1 MAKVRELVWL
11 DDYVVGDERIDA
23 EHKRLL
29 ELLFEI
35 EGLIIGKGGAVVL
48 KQRISDFLTMLK
60 AHCAYE
66 EGRMQML
73 SRDRFG
79 DLVDGHCAQHA
90 QLIEKSQSLLEAVGG
105 DAADRARLH
114 EAHEALFEQMRD
126 LILDDFGLVGA
137 LPDKGPSETRG
148 VEHKGKV
155 QNEPGAPASIGMYLT
170 AIVGAFLLLALILL
184 GHTIQETTASIKSE
198 ISQSAHAI
206 SKGVANEI
214 NAVLL
219 SNKDVME
226 RMAKRP
232 LMRRATQDECDKIL
246 WDFKEIFPRF
256 ANVTTIEPDGTALCS
271 AVPQPGGKPVN
282 VFKSEWFQRLIAT
295 QSFVVG
301 KPFMGPITGRWVSVL
316 ASPVHDDQ
324 GAVIRYMGL
333 PLDLVALTPSI
344 AKDSLYQDSVVG
356 VATDDGV
363 IVWRSK
369 DADAWVGKSLKEREA
384 FSNFVDQGISE
395 TTIVGIDN
403 VERTYYFDRVEAS
416 NWVVWVGV
424 PRDVLKALWLKVLP
438 SLALLGLLGLLFVA
452 AILFMAAWRIVKPM
466 RDLAD
471 TARAIQAGDNK
482 ARAMLVGPREV
493 VAVAREFNALVD
505 LREKQTDALIKSN
518 VELKRFAFIASHDL
532 QEPVRNVVAYSQLLE
547 RRYAKSFDAEGQ
559 EYFGFIISGAKRM
572 HSLVRDLLTYS
583 RISESAHK
591 FSKVDMRDVV
601 DEAVANL
608 QSLITESGARV
619 VIADGPYPAVQG
631 DRMQLIEVLQ
641 NLVTNSLRFRKPE
654 ASPLVEIKVKVNP
667 ERAIFSVSDNGMGIE
682 KIYWEQI
689 FIIFKRLHG
698 STFPGT
704 GLGLAICKRIIEAHG
719 GRIWVES
726 QPGVGS
732 TFFFSLPVS

>member
-1 MAKVRELVWL
+1 MAIARQLVWL

-35 EGLIIGKGGAVVL
+35 EGLIVGKGAAVAL
-48 KQRISDFLTMLK
+48 KQRISEFLRLLK

-66 EGRMQML
+66 EGRMQRL

-79 DLVDGHCAQHA
+79 DLVDSHFAQHA
-90 QLIEKSQSLLEAVGG
+90 QLIEKGQSLLDAVGG
-105 DAADRARLH
+105 DEADRARLP
-114 EAHEALFEQMRD
+114 EAHKVLLDQMRD

-137 LPDKGPSETRG
+137 VPDKSPSESQGQERQGDAQEET
-148 VEHKGKV
+148 
-155 QNEPGAPASIGMYLT
+155 GAPATIGMYLI

-184 GHTIQETTASIKSE
+184 GYTIQETTTSIKSE

-214 NAVLL
+214 NAILL
-219 SNKDVME
+219 NNKDVME

-316 ASPVHDDQ
+316 ASPVYDDQ
-324 GAVIRYMGL
+324 GTVIRYMGL

-344 AKDSLYQDSVVG
+344 AKSSLYEDAVVG

-369 DADAWVGKSLKEREA
+369 DADAWVGKSLKERAA
-384 FSNFVDQGISE
+384 FSNFVDKGINE

-403 VERTYYFDRVEAS
+403 IERTYYFDRVEAS

-452 AILFMAAWRIVKPM
+452 AILFLAARRIAKPM

-471 TARAIQAGDNK
+471 TVRAVQSGDNK
-482 ARAMLVGPREV
+482 ARAMLKGPREV
-493 VAVAREFNALVD
+493 VAVAREFNALVE
-505 LREKQTDALIKSN
+505 LREKQTDELIKSN
-518 VELKRFAFIASHDL
+518 VELKRFAFIARTIF
-532 QEPVRNVVAYSQLLE
+532 RNL
-547 RRYAKSFDAEGQ
+547 
-559 EYFGFIISGAKRM
+559 
-572 HSLVRDLLTYS
+572 
-583 RISESAHK
+583 
-591 FSKVDMRDVV
+591 
-601 DEAVANL
+601 
-608 QSLITESGARV
+608 
-619 VIADGPYPAVQG
+619 
-631 DRMQLIEVLQ
+631 
-641 NLVTNSLRFRKPE
+641 
-654 ASPLVEIKVKVNP
+654 
-667 ERAIFSVSDNGMGIE
+667 
-682 KIYWEQI
+682 
-689 FIIFKRLHG
+689 
-698 STFPGT
+698 
-704 GLGLAICKRIIEAHG
+704 
-719 GRIWVES
+719 
-726 QPGVGS
+726 
-732 TFFFSLPVS
+732 